1 MPTRT
6 DQKPPGVA
14 CTEKPSR
21 LRLVVLNPR
30 SSVSAAR
37 KSTVA
42 ALDGLDL
49 RGIDLRCLRELEAEN
64 TKLRITAIQLAL
76 EIQDLRMGRL
86 AAV

>member
-1 MPTRT
+1 MPKRT
-6 DQKPPGVA
+6 NQKPPAA
-14 CTEKPSR
+14 CTEKPNR

-37 KSTVA
+37 KSAVA
-42 ALDGLDL
+42 AFDGLDL

>member
-1 MPTRT
+1 MPKRT
-6 DQKPPGVA
+6 DQKLSDA
-14 CTEKPSR
+14 CRERPSR

-37 KSTVA
+37 KSAVA
-42 ALDGLDL
+42 ALDGLNI